1 MKWNDY
7 VLRRKINADVWIRN
21 RLINSKQMFCGWLAR
36 LDIELP
42 TDDELNLMFPENKEN
57 VENEPEPI
65 TAERIDSP
73 ATRSLAGTGDD
84 ADLYPGGKSSPKFR
98 GKRT

>member
-21 RLINSKQMFCGWLAR
+21 RSINSKQMFCGWLAR

-42 TDDELNLMFPENKEN
+42 TDDELNLMFPEAKEN

-65 TAERIDSP
+65 TAERIDPS
-73 ATRSLAGTGDD
+73 AARSLAGAGDD
-84 ADLYPGGKSSPKFR
+84 AGLHSGGKSSPKFR
-98 GKRT
+98 SKRT

>member
-21 RLINSKQMFCGWLAR
+21 RSINSKQMFCGWLAR
-36 LDIELP
+36 LNIELP
-42 TDDELNLMFPENKEN
+42 SDDELNIMFPEAKEN
-57 VENEPEPI
+57 VENESEPI
-65 TAERIDSP
+65 TAEKIDSP
-73 ATRSLAGTGDD
+73 TAWSLAGTGDD
-84 ADLYPGGKSSPKFR
+84 TDLHSDGKSSPKFR

>member
-1 MKWNDY
+1 MKWTDY

-21 RLINSKQMFCGWLAR
+21 RSIDSKQMFCGWLAR

-42 TDDELNLMFPENKEN
+42 SDDELNLMFPEKKEI
-57 VENEPEPI
+57 VENEPESI
-65 TAERIDSP
+65 TTERIDPP
-73 ATRSLAGTGDD
+73 AAWSLAGAGDD
-84 ADLYPGGKSSPKFR
+84 ADLYPSGKSSPKFR

>member
-1 MKWNDY
+1 MKWTDY

-21 RLINSKQMFCGWLAR
+21 RSIDSKQMFCGWLAR

-42 TDDELNLMFPENKEN
+42 SDDELNLMFPEKKEI
-57 VENEPEPI
+57 VENEPESI
-65 TAERIDSP
+65 TTESIDPP
-73 ATRSLAGTGDD
+73 AAWSLVGAGDD
-84 ADLYPGGKSSPKFR
+84 ADLYPSGKSSPKFR